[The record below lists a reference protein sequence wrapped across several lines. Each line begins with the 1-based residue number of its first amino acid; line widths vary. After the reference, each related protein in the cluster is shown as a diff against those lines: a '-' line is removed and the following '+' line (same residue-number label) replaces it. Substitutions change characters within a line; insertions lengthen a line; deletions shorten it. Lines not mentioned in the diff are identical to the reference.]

1 MPAILEGMR
10 IVEGSAFVAA
20 PLGGM
25 SLAQLGAEVI
35 RFDPIGG
42 GLDIGRW
49 PLTRDGK
56 SLFWAG
62 LNKGKRSIVIDLGS
76 AEGQEIAT
84 ALITAPGADAGIFL
98 TNFPARGWLDYDRLA
113 ARRAD
118 LIMVNIIGNPDG
130 SNAVDYTVNCA
141 AGFPFVTGP
150 ESSEGPV
157 NNVLPAWDCIT
168 GMTAAVGILAAERHR
183 RSTGEG
189 RLVRLPLSD
198 VAMAMAGNLGYI
210 GEVCINS
217 EERGRYGNYLYGA
230 FGRDFATGDGKR
242 IMLIALTARQWRG
255 LIQATGLGPDFAE
268 IGRRQGLDLDDEG
281 DRFKAR
287 EAIAQALEPWI
298 GTRGFDD
305 VAKAFDAEGVCWGP
319 YQTFKEMVE
328 NDPRA
333 SAANPMFREIEQ
345 PGIGAYPAPA
355 SPLDFTGLERGETA
369 PAPELGQHT
378 DEILDAIL
386 HLSGAE
392 IARLHDKGVVAGP
405 G

>member
-25 SLAQLGAEVI
+25 ALAQLGAEVI
-35 RFDPIGG
+35 RFDPIGR

-49 PLTRDGK
+49 PLTGDGK

-62 LNKGKRSIVIDLGS
+62 MNKGKRSIAIDLGS

-84 ALITAPGADAGIFL
+84 ALISAPGPDAGMFL
-98 TNFPARGWLDYDRLA
+98 TNFPARGWLDYHRLA

-118 LIMVNIIGNPDG
+118 LIMVNVIGNPDG
-130 SNAVDYTVNCA
+130 SSAVDYTVNCA

-168 GMTAAVGILAAERHR
+168 GMTAAVGILAAERRR

-189 RLVRLPLSD
+189 RLVRLALSD

-210 GEVCINS
+210 GEVRINS

-242 IMLIALTARQWRG
+242 IMLIALTGRQWRG
-255 LIQATGLGPDFAE
+255 LIQATRLGPEFAE

-287 EAIAQALEPWI
+287 EAIAGALEPWFMA
-298 GTRGFDD
+298 RGFDD
-305 VAKAFDAEGVCWGP
+305 IAKAFDAAGVCWGP

-355 SPLDFTGLERGETA
+355 SPLDFTGLERGEAA

-378 DEILDAIL
+378 DEILGSVL
-386 HLSGAE
+386 GLSGAE
-392 IARLHDKGVVAGP
+392 IARLHDRGVVAGP
-405 G
+405 A

>member
-25 SLAQLGAEVI
+25 ALAQLGADVI

-49 PLTRDGK
+49 PLTDDGK

-62 LNKGKRSIVIDLGS
+62 LNKGKRSIAIDLGS
-76 AEGQEIAT
+76 GEGQEIAT
-84 ALITAPGADAGIFL
+84 ALITAPGPDAGMFL
-98 TNFPARGWLDYDRLA
+98 TNFPARGWLDYDRLT

-118 LIMVNIIGNPDG
+118 LIMVNVIGNPDG

-242 IMLIALTARQWRG
+242 IMLIALTRRQWRG
-255 LIQATGLGPDFAE
+255 LIQATGLGRAFAE

-281 DRFKAR
+281 NRFKAR
-287 EAIAQALEPWI
+287 EAIAQALEPWF

-305 VAKAFDAEGVCWGP
+305 IAKAFDAAGVCWGP

-333 SAANPMFREIEQ
+333 STANPMFQEIEQ

-355 SPLDFTGLERGETA
+355 SPLDFTGLKRGEVA

-386 HLSGAE
+386 GLSGTE
-392 IARLHDKGVVAGP
+392 IARLHDNGVVAGP
-405 G
+405 I

>member
-25 SLAQLGAEVI
+25 ALAQLGAEVI

-49 PLTRDGK
+49 PLTGDGK

-62 LNKGKRSIVIDLGS
+62 LNKGKRSIAIDLGS

-84 ALITAPGADAGIFL
+84 ALITAPGPDAGMFL

-118 LIMVNIIGNPDG
+118 LIMVNVIGSPDG
-130 SNAVDYTVNCA
+130 SSAVDYTVNCA

-150 ESSEGPV
+150 ATSEGPV

-183 RSTGEG
+183 GSTGEG
-189 RLVRLPLSD
+189 RLVRLALSD

-255 LIQATGLGPDFAE
+255 LIQATGLGECFAE

-287 EAIAQALEPWI
+287 EAIAAVLEPWI

-305 VAKAFDAEGVCWGP
+305 VARAFDAAGVCWGP

-333 SAANPMFREIEQ
+333 SPANPMFREIEQ

-355 SPLDFTGLERGETA
+355 SPLDFTGLERGEVA

-386 HLSGAE
+386 GLSGAE
-392 IARLHDKGVVAGP
+392 IAKLHDKGVVAGP
-405 G
+405 A

>member
-25 SLAQLGAEVI
+25 ALAQLGAEVI

-62 LNKGKRSIVIDLGS
+62 LNKGKRSIAIDLSSG
-76 AEGQEIAT
+76 EGQAIAT
-84 ALITAPGADAGIFL
+84 PLITAPGPDAGMFL

-118 LIMVNIIGNPDG
+118 LIMVNVIGNPDG
-130 SNAVDYTVNCA
+130 SSAVDYTINCA

-210 GEVCINS
+210 GEVCINE

-255 LIQATGLGPDFAE
+255 LIQATGLGQDFAE

-287 EAIAQALEPWI
+287 EAIAGVLEPWI
-298 GTRGFDD
+298 GTRRLDD
-305 VAKAFDAEGVCWGP
+305 VARAFDACGVCWGP

-333 SAANPMFREIEQ
+333 SVANPMFGEIEQ

-386 HLSGAE
+386 GLSGAE

>member
-25 SLAQLGAEVI
+25 ALAQLGAEVI

-62 LNKGKRSIVIDLGS
+62 LNKGKRSIAIDLGS

-84 ALITAPGADAGIFL
+84 ALITAPGADAGMFL

-118 LIMVNIIGNPDG
+118 LIMVNVTGNPDG

-168 GMTAAVGILAAERHR
+168 GMTAAVGILAAERRR

-242 IMLIALTARQWRG
+242 IMLIALTGRQWRG
-255 LIQATGLGPDFAE
+255 LIQATGLGRDFAE

-281 DRFKAR
+281 GRFKAR
-287 EAIAQALEPWI
+287 EAIAAALEPWF
-298 GTRGFDD
+298 GSRGFDD
-305 VAKAFDAEGVCWGP
+305 VAKAFDANGVCWGP

-378 DEILDAIL
+378 DEILDAVL
-386 HLSGAE
+386 GLSGAE
-392 IARLHDKGVVAGP
+392 IARLHDRGVVAGS

>member
-25 SLAQLGAEVI
+25 ALAQLGADVI

-49 PLTRDGK
+49 PLTDDGK

-62 LNKGKRSIVIDLGS
+62 LNKGKRSIAIDLGS
-76 AEGQEIAT
+76 GEGQEIAT
-84 ALITAPGADAGIFL
+84 ALITAPGPDAGMFL
-98 TNFPARGWLDYDRLA
+98 TNFPARGWLDYDRLT

-118 LIMVNIIGNPDG
+118 LIMVNVIGNPDG

-189 RLVRLPLSD
+189 RLVRLALSD

-210 GEVCINS
+210 GEVRIN
-217 EERGRYGNYLYGA
+217 EDERGRYGNYLYGA

-255 LIQATGLGPDFAE
+255 LIEATGLGECFAE

-287 EAIAQALEPWI
+287 VAIAQAIEPWI
-298 GTRGFDD
+298 GSRGFDD
-305 VAKAFDAEGVCWGP
+305 VAKAFDAAGVCWGP

-355 SPLDFTGLERGETA
+355 SPLDFTGLERGEAA

-378 DEILDAIL
+378 DEILGSVL
-386 HLSGAE
+386 GLSGAE
-392 IARLHDKGVVAGP
+392 IARLHDRGVVAGLA
-405 G
+405 

>member
-25 SLAQLGAEVI
+25 ALAQLGAEVI

-49 PLTRDGK
+49 PLTGDGK

-62 LNKGKRSIVIDLGS
+62 MNKGKRSIAIDLGS

-84 ALITAPGADAGIFL
+84 ALITAPGPDAGMFL
-98 TNFPARGWLDYDRLA
+98 TNFPARGWLDYHRLA

-118 LIMVNIIGNPDG
+118 LIMVNVIGNPDG
-130 SNAVDYTVNCA
+130 SSAVDYTVNCA

-189 RLVRLPLSD
+189 RLVRLALSD

-210 GEVCINS
+210 GEVRIN
-217 EERGRYGNYLYGA
+217 EDERGRYGNYLYGA

-255 LIQATGLGPDFAE
+255 LIEATGLGECFAE

-287 EAIAQALEPWI
+287 VAIAQAIEPWI
-298 GTRGFDD
+298 GSRGLSDI
-305 VAKAFDAEGVCWGP
+305 AKTFDAAGVCWGP

-355 SPLDFTGLERGETA
+355 SPLDFTGLERGEAA

-378 DEILDAIL
+378 DEILGSVL
-386 HLSGAE
+386 GLSGAE
-392 IARLHDKGVVAGP
+392 IARLHDRGVVAGP
-405 G
+405 A

>member
-1 MPAILEGMR
+1 M
-10 IVEGSAFVAA
+10 
-20 PLGGM
+20 
-25 SLAQLGAEVI
+25 
-35 RFDPIGG
+35 
-42 GLDIGRW
+42 
-49 PLTRDGK
+49 
-56 SLFWAG
+56 
-62 LNKGKRSIVIDLGS
+62 
-76 AEGQEIAT
+76 
-84 ALITAPGADAGIFL
+84 
-98 TNFPARGWLDYDRLA
+98 
-113 ARRAD
+113 
-118 LIMVNIIGNPDG
+118 IMVNVIGGPDG

-150 ESSEGPV
+150 ETWDGPV

-168 GMTAAVGILAAERHR
+168 GLTAAVGILAAERR
-183 RSTGEG
+183 RQSTGEG
-189 RLVRLPLSD
+189 QLVRLPLSD

-210 GEVCINS
+210 GEVSINE

-230 FGRDFATGDGKR
+230 FGRDFATADGKR
-242 IMLIALTARQWRG
+242 IMLIALTGRQWRG
-255 LIQATGLGPDFAE
+255 LIQATGLGQDFAE
-268 IGRRQGLDLDDEG
+268 IARRQGLDLDDEG

-287 EAIAQALEPWI
+287 ETIAGALEPWFAS
-298 GTRGFDD
+298 RGLDE

-355 SPLDFTGLERGETA
+355 SPLDFTGLERGDSA

-378 DEILDAIL
+378 DDILDAVL
-386 HLSGAE
+386 GLSGAE